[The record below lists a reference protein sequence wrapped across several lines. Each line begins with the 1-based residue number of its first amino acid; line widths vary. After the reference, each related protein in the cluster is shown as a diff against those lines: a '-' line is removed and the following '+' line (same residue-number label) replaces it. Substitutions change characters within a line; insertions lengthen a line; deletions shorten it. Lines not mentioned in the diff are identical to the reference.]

1 MEIISIDDKNAIQTA
16 SEIIKSGGLIVYPTD
31 TLYGLGVDSRN
42 ESAIN
47 RINQIKNR
55 KTPISVIGWSIDIIT
70 NWVNISSHDLLMVN
84 KILTESNTVI
94 LPVKDS
100 IVHPLIMGDNQTLG
114 IRMPKY
120 RFPIELCN
128 NLGFPITTTSVN
140 KSGDPP
146 LNDPKL
152 IIDQFGNEIDLII
165 DAGALPTS
173 SGSTIYKFDDSS
185 IKTKRNIE
193 FNHRKNPPSKSCKST
208 CK

>member
-47 RINQIKNR
+47 RVNQIKNR

-173 SGSTIYKFDDSS
+173 SGSTIYKFD
-185 IKTKRNIE
+185 N
-193 FNHRKNPPSKSCKST
+193 SKFEIIRS
-208 CK
+208 

>member
-152 IIDQFGNEIDLII
+152 IIDQFSNEIDLII

-173 SGSTIYKFDDSS
+173 SGSIIYKFD
-185 IKTKRNIE
+185 N
-193 FNHRKNPPSKSCKST
+193 SKFEIIRS
-208 CK
+208 

>member
-47 RINQIKNR
+47 RVNQIKNR

-94 LPVKDS
+94 LPVKDG

-173 SGSTIYKFDDSS
+173 SGSTIYKFD
-185 IKTKRNIE
+185 N
-193 FNHRKNPPSKSCKST
+193 SKFEIIRS
-208 CK
+208 